1 MILDD
6 QVVRA
11 LSAALGKPG
20 PADKSLVPLVANLPD
35 PPKTPDSHVLS
46 KRKQVALLRR
56 DNFKC
61 RYCASRVVVPGLLRY
76 LSTLYPDLL
85 PYDGSWH
92 RSKIHP
98 IYLSASASVDH
109 VVPLDWGGSWDEENL
124 VTACRRC
131 NYVKAAWLL
140 SELGWEVRPPTPS
153 DWDGLSTLFVKAF
166 DAKPVSHREIR
177 PWVNALRD

>member
-35 PPKTPDSHVLS
+35 PPKTPDSRVLS
-46 KRKQVALLRR
+46 KRKQVALFRR

-76 LSTLYPDLL
+76 LSALYPDLL

-109 VVPLDWGGSWDEENL
+109 VVPLD
-124 VTACRRC
+124 
-131 NYVKAAWLL
+131 
-140 SELGWEVRPPTPS
+140 
-153 DWDGLSTLFVKAF
+153 
-166 DAKPVSHREIR
+166 
-177 PWVNALRD
+177 